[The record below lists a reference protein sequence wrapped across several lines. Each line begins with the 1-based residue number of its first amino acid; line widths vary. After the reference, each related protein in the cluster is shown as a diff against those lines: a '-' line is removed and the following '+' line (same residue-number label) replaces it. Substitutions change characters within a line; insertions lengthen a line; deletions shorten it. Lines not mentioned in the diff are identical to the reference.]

1 MISEIETTNGAQ
13 EGCNQSFKLS
23 TGSGCQ
29 IRDQLMRVFKNQRE
43 DLPYTEGQTQ
53 PGATPLGVTSGCAL
67 AEEEACNH
75 YQGLLQRE
83 EKNSEMVSCAKVTH
97 CCPPQPPKAAAPLIP
112 HIPVLDIF
120 PACSLC
126 FIACGSLCLS
136 QHCACCPLSLGMLA
150 VPHPHNARLCFF
162 FSTSQAGGNANVAQS
177 HRAGS
182 VPTAPE
188 PDPTTAH
195 H

>member
-83 EKNSEMVSCAKVTH
+83 EKNSPRDGLTCKSYTLLSPPASEGSSPSYPTHPRFGHLSCLLTLLYSLRLPLPVTAL
-97 CCPPQPPKAAAPLIP
+97 CVLS
-112 HIPVLDIF
+112 PVPGD
-120 PACSLC
+120 AR
-126 FIACGSLCLS
+126 
-136 QHCACCPLSLGMLA
+136 CASPTQCQALL
-150 VPHPHNARLCFF
+150 FF
-162 FSTSQAGGNANVAQS
+162 FHQPGRWKCERGTKPPSRERTHSP
-177 HRAGS
+177 RA
-182 VPTAPE
+182 
-188 PDPTTAH
+188 
-195 H
+195 

>member
-1 MISEIETTNGAQ
+1 
-13 EGCNQSFKLS
+13 
-23 TGSGCQ
+23 
-29 IRDQLMRVFKNQRE
+29 
-43 DLPYTEGQTQ
+43 
-53 PGATPLGVTSGCAL
+53 
-67 AEEEACNH
+67 
-75 YQGLLQRE
+75 
-83 EKNSEMVSCAKVTH
+83 MVSRAKVTH

-182 VPTAPE
+182 VPTASE

-195 H
+195 HWWLPRDASGSFLWCSDKQKFAFGTQFTGGGTEGSCQMSATT